1 MWVCVGVGEG
11 VYLMSTSVRV
21 ELLPCVWVCGCV
33 GVWVCVGVGEGIYL
47 MSTSVRVELLP
58 CVWLCGCG

>member
-1 MWVCVGVGEG
+1 MCVGVGEGVWVCVGVGEG

-33 GVWVCVGVGEGIYL
+33 WVWV
-47 MSTSVRVELLP
+47 RVFT
-58 CVWLCGCG
+58 